1 MVRKQVRARYAA
13 GSLRQARYRSSPQQS
28 CDETQFMS
36 AYHKSALPAG
46 FLLAEYTIESVLGH
60 GGFGITYLAHDTSLS
75 AQVAIKEYL
84 PHSIAGREGDTAL
97 ITPKSSRGAIRDY
110 QWGLKNF
117 IKEARALAKFK
128 HPHIVR
134 VLRFIEANGTA
145 YMVMEY
151 EQGRTLADL
160 LKSDGPRLE
169 ESSLLRIIIPI
180 LNGLHAVH
188 EIGMLHLDIK
198 PENIYL
204 STEGRPFL
212 IDFGSARQSISRTGQ
227 VRQVA
232 LTPGYAPMEQYPDKG
247 KQGPWTD
254 IHALGATLYRCVI
267 GKKPIDAL
275 DRYRAVLDY
284 DTDPLRSAVSKAG
297 RNRYQNNL
305 LECIDWALKIYPKDR
320 PQSAR
325 ELQDGLMGKRRIE
338 RGGNVGVGASN
349 GPANH
354 SNEVT
359 SSFVRKPRRS
369 TKGKFAHWIWVGLVV
384 AGVIAAAYVFW
395 PKIRALLPDASFL
408 LRSENSD
415 AVSIRVFRTAGGKMP
430 KRFRAKRNGLTDSFE
445 FVNQIG
451 ESTRR

>member
-1 MVRKQVRARYAA
+1 
-13 GSLRQARYRSSPQQS
+13 
-28 CDETQFMS
+28 MS
-36 AYHKSALPAG
+36 AYHKNALPTG

-84 PHSIAGREGDTAL
+84 PHAIAGREGDTAL
-97 ITPKSSRGAIRDY
+97 ITPKAARDAIRDY

-151 EQGRTLADL
+151 EKGRTLAQL
-160 LKSDGPRLE
+160 LKHDARYLDE
-169 ESSLLRIIIPI
+169 AKLLRIIIPI

-204 STEGRPFL
+204 TTDSRPFL
-212 IDFGSARQSISRTGQ
+212 IDFGSARQSISKTGE

-232 LTPGYAPMEQYPDKG
+232 LTPGYAPIEQYPDKG

-254 IHALGATLYRCVI
+254 IYAIGATLYRCVT
-267 GKKPIDAL
+267 GKKPLDAL
-275 DRYRAVLDY
+275 DRYRAILDY
-284 DTDPLRSAVSKAG
+284 DTDPLKSAAHKAA
-297 RNRYQNNL
+297 RKHYQANL

-325 ELQDGLMGKRRIE
+325 ALQDGLMGKRRAD
-338 RGGNVGVGASN
+338 RFGGTVSGAN
-349 GPANH
+349 GPAAH
-354 SNEVT
+354 QAT
-359 SSFVRKPRRS
+359 GSFTTNRATRKR
-369 TKGKFAHWIWVGLVV
+369 KWIRWMWVGLVL
-384 AGVIAAAYVFW
+384 AGMAAGGYFLW
-395 PKIRALLPDASFL
+395 PKIHGFLSGFTLPRLSQACLSPDMSSPDACLGDL
-408 LRSENSD
+408 LAGVSWKRNTTHRSD
-415 AVSIRVFRTAGGKMP
+415 A
-430 KRFRAKRNGLTDSFE
+430 
-445 FVNQIG
+445 
-451 ESTRR
+451 